1 MINKEEKRFLSRV
14 TFNMFH
20 TQYHNPKN
28 YVSIRSV
35 QDLINNFQSEIT
47 SEQHRKKK

>member
-14 TFNMFH
+14 TLNMFH
-20 TQYHNPKN
+20 TQYHNPNN

-35 QDLINNFQSEIT
+35 QDLIDNFQSEIT